1 MRAIDKMFLGVFC
14 TLFVMMVVLMLVVG
28 GMERSFQSMTEHVE
42 ELLERPPTLPSPQ
55 YFLPAE
61 GEPHMNPHYAGF
73 FREYDDGEIHPHRQA
88 LMLLLSHL
96 ASQGGYKRVE
106 GAKNLPKSP

>member
-1 MRAIDKMFLGVFC
+1 MRAIDKLFLAVSC
-14 TLFVMMVVLMLVVG
+14 TLFIFMMMVVLVVG
-28 GMERSFQSMTEHVE
+28 GMEKSFRSMSVSVE
-42 ELLERPPTLPSPQ
+42 KLLERPPILPSPQ
-55 YFLPAE
+55 YFLPTE

-96 ASQGGYKRVE
+96 ASQGGYKSVE
-106 GAKNLPKSP
+106 GSKNLPKAP